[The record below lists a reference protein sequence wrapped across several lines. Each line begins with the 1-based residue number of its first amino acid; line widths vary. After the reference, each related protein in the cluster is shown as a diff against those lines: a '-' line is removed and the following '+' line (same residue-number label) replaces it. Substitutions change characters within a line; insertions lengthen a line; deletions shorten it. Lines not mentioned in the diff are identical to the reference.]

1 MLHAPAARPIGR
13 YSRRSQHMQAWQAG
27 ITLLQ
32 RGIIQLDHKREFQE
46 WWLGDWVRLRLL
58 CCSSSLL
65 SLAYKLTG
73 ASARLEQRCFEHTAT
88 AGIMQRC
95 FATRLHFNFEK
106 DFDDSDDCSSSFG
119 KSDGS
124 VADDDDYE
132 HDDDEHEDVPVTPEP
147 GFRVKS
153 GAIAVQARSFS
164 AL

>member
-1 MLHAPAARPIGR
+1 MLDAPAARPIGR

-27 ITLLQ
+27 FTLLQ
-32 RGIIQLDHKREFQE
+32 RGIIQLDHKHEFQE

-65 SLAYKLTG
+65 SLAFKLTG
-73 ASARLEQRCFEHTAT
+73 ASARHEQRCFEHTAT

-106 DFDDSDDCSSSFG
+106 DFDDDTCFSDGDFGNSDDF
-119 KSDGS
+119 
-124 VADDDDYE
+124 VADDDDY
-132 HDDDEHEDVPVTPEP
+132 EHEDVPVTPEP